1 MLGHASVLMRFII
14 WLYSFCILFSFG
26 TALRVPVL
34 FTLNKP
40 LKHLR
45 FGSWSS
51 RYSTPLQSAGE
62 VRIASKHNLQDDGG
76 VDLLSRHS
84 NRINITFRKMDK
96 SGRRAKDIISVT
108 SLFHDPNM
116 EDISYVVTNGLKFM
130 GKAAVRAFWIDFI
143 AQDYRMAERLDTRAL
158 TMGMFLLLK

>member
-1 MLGHASVLMRFII
+1 MRFII
-14 WLYSFCILFSFG
+14 WLYSVCILVSFS

-62 VRIASKHNLQDDGG
+62 VRIASEQNFPKSSG
-76 VDLLSRHS
+76 VRVLSRQS
-84 NRINITFRKMDK
+84 SRTDVSFSKMDK
-96 SGRRAKDIISVT
+96 SGRRAKDINSIT
-108 SLFHDPNM
+108 ALFRGPNM
-116 EDISYVVTNGLKFM
+116 EDISYVVTNELKFM
-130 GKAAVRAFWIDFI
+130 DKAAVLAFWIDFI
-143 AQDYRMAERLDTRAL
+143 AQDYRMAGRLDTRAV
-158 TMGMFLLLK
+158 TTGMFRLLK

>member
-51 RYSTPLQSAGE
+51 RYSTPIQ
-62 VRIASKHNLQDDGG
+62 IASEQNFPKSSG
-76 VDLLSRHS
+76 VRFLSRQS
-84 NRINITFRKMDK
+84 SRTDVSFSKMDK
-96 SGRRAKDIISVT
+96 SGRRAKDINSKT
-108 SLFHDPNM
+108 ALFRGPNM
-116 EDISYVVTNGLKFM
+116 EDISYVVTNELKFM
-130 GKAAVRAFWIDFI
+130 DKAAVLAFWIDFI
-143 AQDYRMAERLDTRAL
+143 AQDYRMAGRLDTRAV
-158 TMGMFLLLK
+158 TTGMFRLLK

>member
-1 MLGHASVLMRFII
+1 MRYII
-14 WLYSFCILFSFG
+14 WLYSVCILLSFG
-26 TALRVPVL
+26 TALRDPVL

-40 LKHLR
+40 LKHVR

-62 VRIASKHNLQDDGG
+62 VRIASGQNFPKPGG
-76 VDLLSRHS
+76 VRFLSRQS
-84 NRINITFRKMDK
+84 SRTDVSFSKMDK
-96 SGRRAKDIISVT
+96 SGRRANDINSIT
-108 SLFHDPNM
+108 ALFRGPNM
-116 EDISYVVTNGLKFM
+116 EDISYVVTNDLKFM

-158 TMGMFLLLK
+158 TAGMFRLLK